1 MKALLVLAAL
11 VSVIG
16 CSKEKK
22 PDVPPIDKPPVVDPT
37 PVPVAPDAEFCK
49 AEGKKYHC
57 GTNQWWN
64 LDCGG
69 DIKEE
74 QVYFE
79 SEAAIVEMGKKI
91 SIGSCIRVHYKD
103 GTNKMI
109 NTWAGFGPCLPC
121 SEL

>member
-1 MKALLVLAAL
+1 MKVLLLAVAL
-11 VSVIG
+11 VAVVG
-16 CSKEKK
+16 CSKDRK

-37 PVPVAPDAEFCK
+37 PVPAKEAEFCK
-49 AEGKKYHC
+49 AEGKKFHC
-57 GTNQWWN
+57 GTNQWWF

-79 SEAAIVEMGKKI
+79 SEAAIVAKGLEKQ
-91 SIGSCIRVHYKD
+91 IGSCIRVHYKD
-103 GTNKMI
+103 GSNKMI